1 MQFWNRNSGLSEP
14 SFTTGYH
21 HHQSPTPTAAQKASI
36 VQSWRVIAP
45 PKSSE
50 RSHKTSSSTT
60 TNSPPSV
67 KHLTCYFWA
76 KNGTCKWND
85 DECLYAHHD
94 TGKVANGPLQVEP
107 GRKSDTLH
115 FIDTSSQEVRSS
127 CRRQK
132 CNNCSSRLRRL
143 ACQPSQPAHDRTSS
157 SNAAAYPRP
166 ACIHRSQS
174 RARP

>member
-1 MQFWNRNSGLSEP
+1 MNPYTPPRSRLSYTDQEPGMQFWNRNSGPSEP
-14 SFTTGYH
+14 SFTPGYH
-21 HHQSPTPTAAQKASI
+21 HHQSTTPTPAHKASNS
-36 VQSWRVIAP
+36 QSWRVIAP

-50 RSHKTSSSTT
+50 RSQKTSSSTS
-60 TNSPPSV
+60 NSPPSV

-107 GRKSDTLH
+107 GRKSENLH
-115 FIDTSSQEVRSS
+115 FVDTSSQEVRSS
-127 CRRQK
+127 CRWQK

-143 ACQPSQPAHDRTSS
+143 ACQPS
-157 SNAAAYPRP
+157 
-166 ACIHRSQS
+166 
-174 RARP
+174 